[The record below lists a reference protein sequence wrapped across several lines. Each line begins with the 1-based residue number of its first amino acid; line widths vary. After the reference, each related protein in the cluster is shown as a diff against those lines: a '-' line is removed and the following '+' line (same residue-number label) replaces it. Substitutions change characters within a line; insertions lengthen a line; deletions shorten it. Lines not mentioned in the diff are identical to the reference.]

1 MYVLVLAAALL
12 RLLALLPAGLPQ
24 AALHASALAW
34 VLAFAFVPMAICA
47 LADSAAPATS
57 WTLSG
62 STSRICRQQV
72 QKICLNEITQ
82 CV

>member
-12 RLLALLPAGLPQ
+12 RLLALPQGSPQ

-34 VLAFAFVPMAICA
+34 VLAFALPMAICA